1 VATEEIRLG
10 GRRLAGRY
18 LLEEEVASGGM
29 GTVWRA
35 RDEVLGRAVAVKI
48 LHERLARDPAVL
60 EGFRAEAVAAARLS
74 HPAVI
79 RVFDTGIDDGVCFIV
94 MELRRAVTLRRLLAE
109 RGPLPP
115 GEAAR
120 IVLAILQGLAHAHR
134 EGVIHRDLK
143 PDNVLVDAD
152 GTVKV
157 TDFGIA
163 SAVSAGRDLTT
174 AADLLDRVAY
184 MAPEELED
192 GELDGR
198 ADIYA
203 AGVILYELLTGQ
215 LPVAG
220 DPQPAPTG
228 QPVHLDVAP
237 PSVVRQGIPESVA
250 GVAMRALAHE
260 PEARYQS
267 AEDMAA
273 ALTLAVPP
281 PAVMVHPATVP
292 REEEEMPPSPERS
305 FFRTWMAAPLILLTA
320 AGLAA
325 GGYLVFEQVQNADE
339 GLPAGGQPVEI
350 VAAADHDP
358 LGDGQENPS
367 TVISA
372 LDGSADTS
380 WSTEGYSNA
389 ALGGLKEGVG
399 LVLDLGAPRDIAG
412 IDLQTPLPG
421 WRFEL
426 FGGDDPEALED
437 ALSSRDGATSFVAE
451 TETALELEAARHR
464 YVLLW
469 VTELAAAPDGR
480 FRAQIA
486 EVDLLPPSG

>member
-1 VATEEIRLG
+1 
-10 GRRLAGRY
+10 
-18 LLEEEVASGGM
+18 VASGAM

-35 RDEVLGRAVAVKI
+35 RDEVLGRAVAVKV
-48 LHERLARDPAVL
+48 LHDRLARDPAVL
-60 EGFRAEAVAAARLS
+60 ERFRAEAVSAARLS
-74 HPAVI
+74 HSAVI

-94 MELRRAVTLRRLLAE
+94 MELRQASTLREILTE
-109 RGPLPP
+109 KGPLHP

-120 IVLAILQGLAHAHR
+120 IVLAVLQGLAHAHR

-174 AADLLDRVAY
+174 AAELLDRVAY
-184 MAPEELED
+184 VAPEELAEGD
-192 GELDGR
+192 VDER

-215 LPVAG
+215 LPVAA
-220 DPQPAPTG
+220 DPQPTPSG

-237 PSVVRQGIPESVA
+237 PGALRGWIPEVLA

-260 PEARYQS
+260 PEDRFQT

-273 ALTLAVPP
+273 ALSPAVPP
-281 PAVMVHPATVP
+281 PTVTAPVALP
-292 REEEEMPPSPERS
+292 RDDDERDMEPLAERS
-305 FFRTWMAAPLILLTA
+305 FFRTWMAGPLVL
-320 AGLAA
+320 LAA
-325 GGYLVFEQVQNADE
+325 AAIATGGFLVFQQVQQPEDPAPAE
-339 GLPAGGQPVEI
+339 GRLLEI
-350 VAAADHDP
+350 ASATDHDP
-358 LGDGQENPS
+358 LGDGQENPM
-367 TVISA
+367 TAASA
-372 LDGSADTS
+372 VDGDTETS

-389 ALGGLKEGVG
+389 ELGGLKEGVG
-399 LVLDLGAPRDIAG
+399 LVLDLGATRDIAG

-421 WRFEL
+421 WEFEL
-426 FGGDDPEALED
+426 YGGEDPEAADEPI
-437 ALSSRDGATSFVAE
+437 SSDGATSFVAE
-451 TETALELEAARHR
+451 SETALELEPSRYR
-464 YVLLW
+464 YVLVW

-480 FRAQIA
+480 FRAQVA
-486 EVDLLPPSG
+486 EVNLLPPSG

>member
-18 LLEEEVASGGM
+18 LLEEELASGGM

-48 LHERLARDPAVL
+48 LHDRLARDPAVL
-60 EGFRAEAVAAARLS
+60 ERFRAEAVAAARLS

-79 RVFDTGIDDGVCFIV
+79 RVFDTGTDDGVCFIV
-94 MELRRAVTLRRLLAE
+94 MELRRAMTLRRILAE
-109 RGPLPP
+109 RGALPP
-115 GEAAR
+115 AEAAG
-120 IVLAILQGLAHAHR
+120 IVVSILRGLAHAHR

-174 AADLLDRVAY
+174 AAELLDRVAY
-184 MAPEELED
+184 MAPEELEE

-198 ADIYA
+198 ADVYA

-228 QPVHLDVAP
+228 QPVHLDIAP
-237 PSVVRQGIPESVA
+237 PGVLRQGIPESVA

-260 PEARYQS
+260 PEARFQT
-267 AEDMAA
+267 AEDMAV
-273 ALTLAVPP
+273 ALSPAVPP
-281 PAVMVHPATVP
+281 PAVTAHPTAMS
-292 REEEEMPPSPERS
+292 REEEMPVAPERS
-305 FFRTWMAAPLILLTA
+305 FFRTWMAAPLILLA
-320 AGLAA
+320 VAGLAA
-325 GGYLVFEQVQNADE
+325 GGYLLFEQVQNAGE
-339 GLPAGGQPVEI
+339 NLPAGGELVEI
-350 VAAADHDP
+350 VAATDHDP
-358 LGDGQENPS
+358 LGDDQENPS
-367 TVISA
+367 TVSSA
-372 LDGSADTS
+372 LDDSADTS

-389 ALGGLKEGVG
+389 DLGGLKDGVG

-426 FGGDDPEALED
+426 YGGDDAGAIED
-437 ALSSRDGATSFVAE
+437 PLSSRDGATSFVSE

-464 YVLLW
+464 YVLVW
-469 VTELAAAPDGR
+469 VTELVPAPDGR